1 MMEELQ
7 AYEYKEME
15 KYCSQIAWIK
25 KMYCKIDKFD
35 SVFRSFQYFDF
46 YFTLINYTCILQTQT
61 KNFTILLRILYKSS
75 LEIYGQSRIQLYA
88 ISRLRRDGPLIG
100 FQS

>member
-35 SVFRSFQYFDF
+35 LVFQFFKYFDF
-46 YFTLINYTCILQTQT
+46 LL
-61 KNFTILLRILYKSS
+61 TISIFNIVLVSKIVQKY
-75 LEIYGQSRIQLYA
+75 
-88 ISRLRRDGPLIG
+88 
-100 FQS
+100 

>member
-35 SVFRSFQYFDF
+35 PVFQFFKYFDF
-46 YFTLINYTCILQTQT
+46 LLIL
-61 KNFTILLRILYKSS
+61 FW
-75 LEIYGQSRIQLYA
+75 
-88 ISRLRRDGPLIG
+88 
-100 FQS
+100 